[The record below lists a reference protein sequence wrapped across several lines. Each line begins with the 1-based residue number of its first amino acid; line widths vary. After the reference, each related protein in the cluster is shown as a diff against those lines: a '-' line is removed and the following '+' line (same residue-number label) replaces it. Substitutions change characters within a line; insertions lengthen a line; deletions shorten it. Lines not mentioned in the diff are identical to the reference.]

1 MVSIESKETSNTDIY
16 VVAGSPTFRGMY
28 RQYVQSDYTLSKA
41 LKEMVDNA
49 ITKCDNIY
57 IQFRLNGNTLSMI
70 KVSDNYVEGFKNLKN
85 TSSDN
90 PLNLAHIREGQSD
103 DNETSQFGVGLKAG
117 SMSTANKMTIYSRT
131 EEDGYF
137 KVVSDYLLMKE
148 EDTFNS
154 KIFKITKEEYN
165 DIHPFEF
172 GSSIVLED
180 IKKNICSKKDVDTL
194 KKEIIEEMSDT
205 YNGFIKN
212 DKEIRVNGDVVHY
225 VQPLYELKECVP
237 FTKKG
242 KIYRYE
248 EEGDMNYYMIENGK
262 YTIYNNSTHRLLTDK
277 QVEKEIKNIKKLKSE
292 HIADIKTT
300 FGYWCERITAE
311 NLPYGK
317 TTIIR
322 KDRLIGIWKPKKAPN
337 GSKNYTQNEIT
348 IDSKQI
354 AEELGLTYNKNV
366 SEDHKNSL
374 TEAMRKC
381 IDVISN
387 SFNADIGTS
396 QFKKL
401 SDIAKKEKILVE
413 SSSESE
419 SEDEV
424 VDDSDS
430 DSDDDVEPE
439 KKTAA
444 VVPPVKPSDIK
455 PSDIKPPDIKPT
467 DIKPP
472 NETFNYSEDE
482 SSEDEC
488 SDDECSVDEHTPSS
502 HKTLVVDPVMESVLV
517 KENITDGHHKAI
529 LNLLTTKKDSIPPE
543 IYRQMYHMLT
553 DYM

>member
-41 LKEMVDNA
+41 LKEIVDNA
-49 ITKCDNIY
+49 ITKCDNIH

-103 DNETSQFGVGLKAG
+103 DNETSQFGIGLKAG

-137 KVVSDYLLMKE
+137 KVVSDYEKMKE
-148 EDTFNS
+148 ENTFNS

-165 DIHPFEF
+165 DIHPFEY

-180 IKKNICSKKDVDTL
+180 IKKGICSKRDVDTL
-194 KKEIIEEMSDT
+194 KKEIVNDMSDT

-225 VQPLYELKECVP
+225 VQPLYELRECLP

-262 YTIYNNSTHRLLTDK
+262 YTIYNNTTHRLLTDK
-277 QVEKEIKNIKKLKSE
+277 QVAQEVKNIKKLRSE

-300 FGYWCERITAE
+300 FGFWCDRITDD
-311 NLPYGK
+311 NLPFGK
-317 TTIIR
+317 TSIVR
-322 KDRLIGIWKPKKAPN
+322 KDRLIGIWNPKTKN

-354 AEELGLTYNKNV
+354 AEELGLTYNKNI

-374 TEAMRKC
+374 TDALRKF
-381 IDVISN
+381 IEDITKP
-387 SFNADIGTS
+387 FNADTS
-396 QFKKL
+396 TPQFRKL
-401 SDIAKKEKILVE
+401 LDIAKRHNIVTEPVIE
-413 SSSESE
+413 S
-419 SEDEV
+419 DTDT
-424 VDDSDS
+424 DD
-430 DSDDDVEPE
+430 DSDDDTVEDSDDTESDDEP
-439 KKTAA
+439 
-444 VVPPVKPSDIK
+444 VPVPPVPVLE
-455 PSDIKPPDIKPT
+455 PPAPVLE
-467 DIKPP
+467 PP
-472 NETFNYSEDE
+472 PVPEPNIEPNPESPVVEDH
-482 SSEDEC
+482 
-488 SDDECSVDEHTPSS
+488 HT
-502 HKTLVVDPVMESVLV
+502 H
-517 KENITDGHHKAI
+517 I
-529 LNLLTTKKDSIPPE
+529 LHILTTKKDSIPTE
-543 IYRQMYHMLT
+543 IIEQMYKMLIN
-553 DYM
+553 YM